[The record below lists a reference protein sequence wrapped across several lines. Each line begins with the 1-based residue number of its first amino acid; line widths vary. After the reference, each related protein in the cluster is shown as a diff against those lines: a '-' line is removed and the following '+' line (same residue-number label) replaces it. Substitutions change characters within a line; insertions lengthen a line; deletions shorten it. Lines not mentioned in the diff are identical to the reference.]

1 MIENIKLFIFDLDGV
16 LTETSEQHYHAW
28 KKLANDIGIDF
39 DREFNEK
46 LKGISRMES
55 LELILKHGNIENKYT
70 QEEKIALAETKNTNY
85 LEMIDAFTSA
95 NLFEG
100 VRQLFLDLKE
110 RGIKVAIGSASKNAP
125 MLLEKMEVANLV
137 DYVVDPS
144 SVQNGKPAPDIFLKA
159 AEHFDFK
166 VEECIGVEDAEAG
179 VQAIKSAGMF
189 AIGIGD
195 STILS
200 QADIVV
206 PETKDINLNN
216 L

>member
-1 MIENIKLFIFDLDGV
+1 MLENIKLFIFDLDGV
-16 LTETSEQHYHAW
+16 LTETSEQHYQAW
-28 KKLANDIGIDF
+28 KTLANNIGIDF

-55 LELILKHGNIENKYT
+55 LELILKHGNFENKYT
-70 QEEKIALAETKNTNY
+70 EDEKLALAETKNTNY
-85 LEMIDAFTSA
+85 LEMIDAFTSE

-100 VRQLFLDLKE
+100 VRQLFLDLRE

-125 MLLEKMEVANLV
+125 MLIEKMDVADLV
-137 DYVVDPS
+137 DYIVDPS
-144 SVQNGKPAPDIFLKA
+144 SVPNGKPAPDIFLKA
-159 AEHFDFK
+159 AEHFNLK
-166 VEECIGVEDAEAG
+166 PEECVGVEDAEAG

-195 STILS
+195 RTILNK
-200 QADIVV
+200 ADIVV
-206 PETKDINLNN
+206 PETKDININN